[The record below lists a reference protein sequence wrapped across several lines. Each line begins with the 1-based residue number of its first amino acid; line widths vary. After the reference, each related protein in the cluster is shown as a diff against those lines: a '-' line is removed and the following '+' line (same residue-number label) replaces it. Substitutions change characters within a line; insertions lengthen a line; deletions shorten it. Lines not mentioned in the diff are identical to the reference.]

1 MKTINV
7 TERAADIVEALR
19 TDEMFAETK
28 AGIADL
34 FAFALS
40 DVSNLEFCKIDR
52 KALETLCDLNELIN
66 ELAHTAPE
74 ADL

>member
-1 MKTINV
+1 MRKIDV
-7 TERAADIVEALR
+7 TERAADMVEALR
-19 TDEMFAETK
+19 TEEIFAETK

-40 DVSNLEFCKIDR
+40 DASNWEFGKTER

-66 ELAHTAPE
+66 ELAHSAPGE
-74 ADL
+74 DF